1 MNKLKLISLFS
12 GIGAFEK
19 ALKNI
24 GVDYELI
31 NYCEIDK
38 YASKSYSLLHGVDEN
53 KNLWDIRNIDIE
65 KLPKDID
72 LITHG
77 SPCQDFSIAGKQNGG
92 GKDSGTRSSLIWNSV
107 QIIKHCRPKY
117 VIWENVK
124 NVLSKNHIHNF
135 EKYLDALEN
144 LGYTNYYKVL
154 NAKDF
159 GIPQNR
165 ERIFVVSILGK
176 ENKFEFPKEK
186 ELEKIDKF
194 LNDINIEGYDV
205 IQPSM
210 IKHIGEK
217 LRVIET
223 YCWTITTKQV
233 RLPNAGII
241 KKDYGYRYLTPL
253 ECFRLMGFD
262 DEDYQICSDN
272 GISDTQLYKQAGNS
286 IVVPVLESIFKNIF
300 KKGVKI

>member
-1 MNKLKLISLFS
+1 MKDIKLLSLFS

-19 ALKNI
+19 ALRNI
-24 GVDYELI
+24 GIDYELI

-38 YASKSYSLLHGVDEN
+38 YASKSYSLIHNESKD
-53 KNLWDIRNIDIE
+53 KNLWDIAKVDIE

-92 GKDSGTRSSLIWNSV
+92 DVNARTRSSLMWNSV
-107 QIIKHCRPKY
+107 EIIKHCEPKY

-159 GIPQNR
+159 GMPQNR
-165 ERIFVVSILGK
+165 ERIFVISILGK

-253 ECFRLMGFD
+253 ECFRLMGFND
-262 DEDYQICSDN
+262 DDWQTCTDN

-286 IVVPVLESIFKNIF
+286 IVVPILEDIFKNLF
-300 KKGVKI
+300 KKEIK